1 MSVPATFFLGATQA
15 VGIDLLN
22 TGAPAYAVLTAG
34 NTSTTGGF
42 LAAVAG
48 KLGGVQGGTQVI
60 TPDSVLSLE
69 WHGEERISDYPL
81 MDGTFSSFNKVKV
94 PYDLRI
100 VMACQG
106 LNYVQEVLQTA
117 TQLIDQA
124 LGNLGLAFGQPM
136 DRPSFLA
143 QLDAMLD
150 DTQLYDV
157 VTPDKVYKNV
167 NLVSYSHAKKNDEG
181 ATMIVAELLFR
192 EVRVAQDSYYSSP
205 IASSSESAASP
216 VNVGTVTASIP
227 SASQTSGFNNAFP
240 YSP

>member
-22 TGAPAYAVLTAG
+22 TGAPAYAILTAG

-48 KLGGVQGGTQVI
+48 KIGGVQGGTPVI

-81 MDGTFSSFNKVKV
+81 MDGTFASFNKVKV

-100 VMACQG
+100 VMTCQG
-106 LNYVQEVLQTA
+106 LNYVQDVLQTA

-136 DRPSFLA
+136 DRPAFLQ

-150 DTQLYDV
+150 DTNLYDV

-167 NLVSYSHAKKNDEG
+167 NLVSYNHAKRNDEG
-181 ATMIVAELLFR
+181 ATMIIAELLFR
-192 EVRVAQDSYYSSP
+192 EVRIAQQTYGGG

-216 VNVGTVTASIP
+216 VNVGSVTGILP
-227 SASQTSGFNNAFP
+227 SASVTNAFNFSWP
-240 YSP
+240 GSGS

>member
-22 TGAPAYAVLTAG
+22 TGAPAYAILTAG
-34 NTSTTGGF
+34 DTSTTGGF

-48 KLGGVQGGTQVI
+48 KLGGVHGGTPVI

-94 PYDLRI
+94 PFDLRM
-100 VMACQG
+100 VMTCQG
-106 LNYVQEVLQTA
+106 LNYVQEVVQTA

-136 DRPSFLA
+136 DRPAFLQ
-143 QLDAMLD
+143 QLDAMLE
-150 DTQLYDV
+150 DTKLYDV

-167 NLVSYSHAKKNDEG
+167 NLVSYNHAKRNDEG
-181 ATMIVAELLFR
+181 ATMIIAELLFR
-192 EVRVAQDSYYSSP
+192 EVRVSQDSFYGTP
-205 IASSSESAASP
+205 IASSSESAATP
-216 VNVGTVTASIP
+216 VNVGTVSGGSP
-227 SASQTSGFNNAFP
+227 SASQIAGFNFAFP
-240 YSP
+240 SP